1 MKKLLTFAIAT
12 VAFFATAMA
21 QQATEP
27 IKWTTKSHDFGTIKM
42 GPKAETT
49 FAFTNTSTVPVVI
62 TQAKPSCG
70 CTTPSYT
77 STPIMPGETGEI
89 KASYGTEGRPG
100 QFDKTITVTFDAFPD
115 KPVVLSIHG
124 NVTTEGNSAGSD
136 L

>member
-1 MKKLLTFAIAT
+1 MKKLLTFALAT
-12 VAFFATAMA
+12 VAFFATALA

-42 GPKAETT
+42 GPKAETS
-49 FAFTNTSTVPVVI
+49 FSFTNTSSVPVVI

-77 STPIMPGETGEI
+77 NTPIMPGQTGEV

-100 QFDKTITVTFDAFPD
+100 QFDKTITVTFDQFPD

-124 NVTTEGNSAGSD
+124 NVITDSGSAGSE